1 MNDYI
6 QENKR
11 SLYMLVGLLFLLAIV
26 LFFLVLR
33 PVMKDLEAQK
43 RTNQAKEEDIELLEL
58 QLANMKK
65 QLEEEDPEQLVLE
78 NKVPL
83 ERKIDEYILSLKQLE
98 NKTNSEISN
107 IEFIYD
113 SSMEVLEDEA
123 ASSEDAG
130 ETEESEESP
139 AEEVILGKPEEL
151 QAITVRFTATSPSF
165 KDFVKLLETIE
176 QEERI
181 SIVSNIEF
189 RQTTDYTSSE
199 DEERVSF
206 DVHLTTFYYQ
216 K

>member
-1 MNDYI
+1 
-6 QENKR
+6 
-11 SLYMLVGLLFLLAIV
+11 MLVGLLFLLAIV

-33 PVMKDLEAQK
+33 PVIKDLEAQK

-113 SSMEVLEDEA
+113 SSMEVLEDED
-123 ASSEDAG
+123 ASSEDA
-130 ETEESEESP
+130 EDSEESP

-189 RQTTDYTSSE
+189 RQATDYTSSE
-199 DEERVSF
+199 DEKRVSF

>member
-33 PVMKDLEAQK
+33 PVIKDLEAQK
-43 RTNQAKEEDIELLEL
+43 RTNQEKEEDIELLEL

-123 ASSEDAG
+123 ASSEDA
-130 ETEESEESP
+130 EESEESEESP
-139 AEEVILGKPEEL
+139 AAEVILGKPEEL

-165 KDFVKLLETIE
+165 
-176 QEERI
+176 
-181 SIVSNIEF
+181 
-189 RQTTDYTSSE
+189 
-199 DEERVSF
+199 
-206 DVHLTTFYYQ
+206 
-216 K
+216 

>member
-33 PVMKDLEAQK
+33 PIMNDLEAQK
-43 RTNQAKEEDIELLEL
+43 RTNQAKEADIELLES

-78 NKVPL
+78 NKVPS

-123 ASSEDAG
+123 ASNEDP
-130 ETEESEESP
+130 EESEESL

-151 QAITVRFTATSPSF
+151 QVITVRFTATSPSF

-181 SIVSNIEF
+181 SIVSNLEF
-189 RQTTDYTSSE
+189 RQPTAYNADDD
-199 DEERVSF
+199 DETVSF

>member
-33 PVMKDLEAQK
+33 PIMNDLEAQK
-43 RTNQAKEEDIELLEL
+43 RTNQAKEADIELLES

-78 NKVPL
+78 NKVPS
-83 ERKIDEYILSLKQLE
+83 ERKIDEYILSLEQLE

-107 IEFIYD
+107 IDFVYD
-113 SSMEVLEDEA
+113 SSIEVVDDINE
-123 ASSEDAG
+123 SSEDAE
-130 ETEESEESP
+130 ETEESP
-139 AEEVILGKPEEL
+139 AEEIILGKPDEL
-151 QAITVRFTATSPSF
+151 QVITVRFTATSPSF

-181 SIVSNIEF
+181 SIVSNLEF
-189 RQTTDYTSSE
+189 RQPTAYNADDD
-199 DEERVSF
+199 DETVSF

>member
-1 MNDYI
+1 
-6 QENKR
+6 
-11 SLYMLVGLLFLLAIV
+11 MLVGLLFLLAIV

-33 PVMKDLEAQK
+33 PVIKDLEAQK
-43 RTNQAKEEDIELLEL
+43 RTNQEKEEDIELLEL

-123 ASSEDAG
+123 ASSEDA
-130 ETEESEESP
+130 EESEESEESP
-139 AEEVILGKPEEL
+139 AAEVILGKPEEL